1 MSRAFA
7 SVPEFLAHG
16 FDDLIDVRSPA
27 EFAEDHVPGAI
38 SLPVMSNEE
47 RARVGTIY
55 VQESPFLARKI
66 GAAVVARNAAAH
78 IEGPLAD
85 RDGGWRPLVY
95 CWRGGQ
101 RSGSFATILSQIGWR
116 AETVE
121 GGYRSWRRLVQ
132 GALYEGTLPHRL
144 VLLDGLTGTAK
155 TEILHRLDRLGTQVL
170 DLEGLAGHRG
180 SLLGGM
186 PGGQPSQKGFE
197 TALATRLAALDPGR
211 PVLAEAESSKVGD
224 LALPPAIWSAMRAA
238 KRIEVVGGPRGE
250 GALPRPDLRRS
261 RRGSRPAGA
270 AAPATRGAARA
281 GRGGPLA
288 RSPARGRGRGAGR
301 RADGRT
307 ITTRLI
313 AAGRRGIRRRR
324 SGPSMRGR
332 WPGPTSTGRRSG
344 SRRWWARAEGARVS
358 PGDPPRSPRAP
369 TRPRGTGTG

>member
-101 RSGSFATILSQIGWR
+101 RSGSFTTILSQIGWR
-116 AETVE
+116 ADTVE

-132 GALYEGTLPHRL
+132 GALYEGTLSHRL

-155 TEILHRLDRLGTQVL
+155 TEILHRLDRLGMQVL

-197 TALATRLAALDPGR
+197 TELATRLAALDPGR

-224 LALPPAIWSAMRAA
+224 LALPPALWAAMRKAE
-238 KRIEVVGGPRGE
+238 RIEVTAAPEARARYLARTYADLAGDRDRLEPILLQLVALRGRAVVDRWL
-250 GALPRPDLRRS
+250 ALLR
-261 RRGSRPAGA
+261 AGEAEALA
-270 AAPATRGAARA
+270 AALMMDHYDPAY
-281 GRGGPLA
+281 
-288 RSPARGRGRGAGR
+288 
-301 RADGRT
+301 
-307 ITTRLI
+307 
-313 AAGRRGIRRRR
+313 R
-324 SGPSMRGR
+324 SGQARHPA
-332 WPGPTSTGRRSG
+332 PKLGPVDAGTL
-344 SRRWWARAEGARVS
+344 AEADLERTAQRIAEMVGE
-358 PGDPPRSPRAP
+358 D
-369 TRPRGTGTG
+369 

>member
-7 SVPEFLAHG
+7 SIPEFLAHG

-66 GAAVVARNAAAH
+66 GAAVVARNAASH

-116 AETVE
+116 ADTVE

-132 GALYEGTLPHRL
+132 QALYEGTLPHRL

-155 TEILHRLDRLGTQVL
+155 TDLLHRLDRIGTQVL

-197 TALATRLAALDPGR
+197 TALATRLATLDPAR

-224 LALPPAIWSAMRAA
+224 LALPPALWAAMRAA
-238 KRIEVVGGPRGE
+238 ARVEVTAAPEAR
-250 GALPRPDLRRS
+250 ARYL
-261 RRGSRPAGA
+261 AGA
-270 AAPATRGAARA
+270 YADLAADRDRLE
-281 GRGGPLA
+281 PLLLQLM
-288 RSPARGRGRGAGR
+288 PLRGRATVERWLALLRTGDAEALAAALMEDHYDPAYRSGQARHPSPRLASVDAGTLR
-301 RADGRT
+301 EAD
-307 ITTRLI
+307 LDV
-313 AAGRRGIRRRR
+313 AAGRIAALVGKR
-324 SGPSMRGR
+324 
-332 WPGPTSTGRRSG
+332 
-344 SRRWWARAEGARVS
+344 
-358 PGDPPRSPRAP
+358 
-369 TRPRGTGTG
+369 